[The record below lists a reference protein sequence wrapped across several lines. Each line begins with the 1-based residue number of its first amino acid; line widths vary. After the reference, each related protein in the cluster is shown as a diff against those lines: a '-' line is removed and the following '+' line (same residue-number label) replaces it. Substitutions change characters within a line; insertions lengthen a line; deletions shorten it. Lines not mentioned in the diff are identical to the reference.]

1 MPRRPRNYAAE
12 YARRQARARQRG
24 FESYYARRVRGGAAA
39 TPETP
44 APRGER
50 LRRLRGHA
58 SGADMRREAGDGAQV
73 TAQLGGRDGRGRY
86 HRVDVTVIDP
96 DGREHEYQ
104 LQGRR
109 IERDYLEA
117 LVADLDARGIIFSP
131 APSLDLRKIAE
142 DASERPPLYGLLRG
156 ERWLVKLNRAG
167 AVVTSKDAGLALTF
181 AEPDDAERFLRR
193 HRLDRFP
200 VRRRFSIEPLEP
212 E

>member
-1 MPRRPRNYAAE
+1 MPPRKRNYAAE
-12 YARRQARARQRG
+12 YARRQQRARERG
-24 FESYYARRVRGGAAA
+24 FENYYARRIRGGKAA

-44 APRGER
+44 RPAGER

-73 TAQLGGRDGRGRY
+73 MAQLGGRDSQGRY
-86 HRVDVTVIDP
+86 HRVDVTVIAA

-104 LQGRR
+104 LQGQQ

-117 LVADLDARGIIFSP
+117 LAAELGARGMIFSP

-181 AEPDDAERFLRR
+181 AEVDDAERFLRR

-200 VRRRFSIEPLEP
+200 LRRRFTVEPLGP